1 MDTKTERMIQISLDE
16 LSRGRTTITIA
27 HRLSTLSRSDKIIV
41 IEKGKLYEEGTGAE
55 LLAQDGIYRRL
66 YVMQVAAM
74 KNIIEED
81 E

>member
-27 HRLSTLSRSDKIIV
+27 HRLSTLSGSDKIIV
-41 IEKGKLYEEGTGAE
+41 IEKGRLYEEGTGAE
-55 LLAQDGIYRRL
+55 LLARDGIYRRL

-81 E
+81 G